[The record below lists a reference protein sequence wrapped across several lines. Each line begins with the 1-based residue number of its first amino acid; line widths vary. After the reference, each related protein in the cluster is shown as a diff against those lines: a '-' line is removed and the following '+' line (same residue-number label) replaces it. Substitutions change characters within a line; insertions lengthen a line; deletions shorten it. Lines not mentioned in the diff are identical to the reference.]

1 MILGVTTL
9 TCLQMVS
16 GSVILLKVMK
26 NKSLRDMK
34 DLIQVKYYFKE
45 HPNTTLSVFLKTIE
59 QVEAFKAN
67 HPDYVYV
74 GETK

>member
-1 MILGVTTL
+1 MILGLITPTSL
-9 TCLQMVS
+9 PMVS

-45 HPNTTLSVFLKTIE
+45 HPNTTLSVFLKTEE
-59 QVEAFKAN
+59 QVEAFKAK

>member
-1 MILGVTTL
+1 MILGRIMPTSL
-9 TCLQMVS
+9 PMVS

-45 HPNTTLSVFLKTIE
+45 HPNTTLSVFLKTNE
-59 QVEAFKAN
+59 QVEAFKAK
-67 HPDYVYV
+67 HPDYVYI
-74 GETK
+74 ELK

>member
-1 MILGVTTL
+1 
-9 TCLQMVS
+9 
-16 GSVILLKVMK
+16 
-26 NKSLRDMK
+26 MK

-45 HPNTTLSVFLKTIE
+45 HPNTTLSVFLKTVE
-59 QVEAFKAN
+59 QVEDFKAK